1 MKTDIILITGAS
13 RGLGF
18 STAEALLKEGYKVI
32 MTGGNLESL
41 KKAAEKLK
49 HQQLLPEL
57 LELDV
62 SDIDHIKAAQEF
74 VEKEY
79 GRLDC
84 LINNAGVIVENEYS
98 FETIPRDTIIHTIN
112 NNALGPLSMI
122 QNFSSLLA
130 KSQNPRIVNVSSGMG
145 SLTDMGS
152 GTMAYRLS
160 KACLNVISI
169 QAQHELADQ
178 KIRTLTV
185 CPGWVKTDMGG
196 ANATRELSEGIAGIL
211 WAAKT
216 GPEGPSAGF
225 FRDGKPI
232 PW

>member
-1 MKTDIILITGAS
+1 
-13 RGLGF
+13 
-18 STAEALLKEGYKVI
+18 
-32 MTGGNLESL
+32 
-41 KKAAEKLK
+41 
-49 HQQLLPEL
+49 
-57 LELDV
+57 
-62 SDIDHIKAAQEF
+62 
-74 VEKEY
+74 
-79 GRLDC
+79 
-84 LINNAGVIVENEYS
+84 
-98 FETIPRDTIIHTIN
+98 
-112 NNALGPLSMI
+112 MI